1 MIKLLRK
8 ILLLEQAS
16 TGTRF
21 RTFTSRME
29 STVNSTSQQD
39 LGDGS
44 QISIAPKKNLNDK
57 TPLLRNVR
65 LLCSFSSDTACES
78 QSTISST
85 NNGDILRHLTTF
97 PGVFVPVSLS
107 MFSAVLFLRVGFIV
121 GHAGL
126 LETLAGAV
134 LSYVILLSTV
144 LSICAIST
152 NGAVEGGGAYFMI
165 SRALGPEFGG
175 SIGTLF
181 FLANIFSSALY
192 VTGCVE
198 GLVDSFGPSGSL
210 ESFLPSGEW
219 YKFLFGSCFNF
230 FNLIVCL
237 VGASMFA
244 KTSVFIFFIVI
255 FSTMSVVV
263 SFIAMG
269 GPFLVTIP
277 SENTVLN
284 MTQAEYTGF
293 SWHTFT
299 NNIFGNYGLDY
310 TTGKKTDFATIFA
323 VLFSGVTGIMA
334 GANMSG
340 DLKEPGRSIPKG
352 TLSAMAFT
360 FMTYILLFFL
370 SAATCSDILL
380 KNNFLFMQ
388 YINLYPPIVAV
399 GLFCATLS
407 AALSNLIGSSRV
419 LEALAKDE
427 ILGPLL
433 APINKFSYGGNPI
446 AAVVTAWFL
455 VQLILLIGSLNT
467 IAQITSVFFLLS
479 YFSTNLACLALE
491 LASAPNFRPSFK
503 YFSWHTAIIGITG
516 CLTMMFVISP
526 LYAAISIIMCL
537 LLVIVLHL
545 RALPVRWGSISQA
558 LIFHQVRKYLLLLDS
573 RKDHVKFWRPQFLL
587 LVANPRSC
595 LPLIKF
601 ANDLKKSGL
610 YVIGHVKLGSIGD
623 DLVSDP
629 VAEEYPLWL
638 TLLDKLKIKAFVE
651 VTLSPT
657 VREGFHHLARI
668 SGLGAMKPNTVLLG
682 FYDEIEPEDFFEKD
696 AAYNDIQRVILKDQV
711 FLELRNG
718 EGQRSLSAEE
728 YVQIIW
734 DGIFCLQKNICLARH
749 FHNLDKKALMK
760 KGMKKYVDLWPI
772 NFFNPRSVTSIDN
785 CWQFIMQ
792 LACILN
798 MVAGWKSNTVIR
810 VFMCASAHS
819 ENSGFHQQQ
828 WENMLKL
835 LRVNAN
841 ISIILW
847 DHVTSLLDPIDESS
861 SSTGEI
867 NLSYVSGVNAMIKQQ
882 SGLTSVILLYLPP
895 PPPTSS
901 DQLTYLR
908 YLDTLT
914 ANLPPTL
921 LVHGINPV
929 TSTAL

>member
-1 MIKLLRK
+1 
-8 ILLLEQAS
+8 
-16 TGTRF
+16 
-21 RTFTSRME
+21 ME
-29 STVNSTSQQD
+29 SVNSTIQSD
-39 LGDGS
+39 IGDGS
-44 QISIAPKKNLNDK
+44 QISIAPKKRFDDK
-57 TPLLRNVR
+57 TPLLRNVG
-65 LLCSFSSDTACES
+65 LLCSFNSDRDSES
-78 QSTISST
+78 QSTTSAS
-85 NNGDILRHLTTF
+85 NGGSLRSLTTF
-97 PGVFVPVSLS
+97 PGVFVPVCLS

-121 GHAGL
+121 GHSGL
-126 LETLAGAV
+126 LETLAGTI
-134 LSYVILLSTV
+134 LSYVILVSTV
-144 LSICAIST
+144 LSVCAIST

-192 VTGCVE
+192 ITGCVE
-198 GLVDSFGPSGSL
+198 GFVDSFGPSGSL
-210 ESFLPSGEW
+210 GSFLLSGKW
-219 YKFLFGSCFNF
+219 YNFLYGSILNF

-244 KTSVFIFFIVI
+244 RTSVVI
-255 FSTMSVVV
+255 FVVVILSTLSVVI
-263 SFIAMG
+263 SFIAV
-269 GPFLVTIP
+269 GPFFVAIP
-277 SENTVLN
+277 STNTVVN
-284 MTQAEYTGF
+284 ISTAEYTSF

-299 NNIFGNYGLDY
+299 NNIWSNYGYDY
-310 TTGKKTDFATIFA
+310 TTGKMTNFATVFA

-360 FMTYILLFFL
+360 FVTYLMLFFL
-370 SAATCSDILL
+370 TAATCSDVLI
-380 KNNFLFMQ
+380 KNNFLYMQ
-388 YINLYPPIVAV
+388 YINLYPPLVAL

-407 AALSNLIGSSRV
+407 ASLSNLIGSSRV

-427 ILGPLL
+427 IFGPLL
-433 APINKFSYGGNPI
+433 APIVRFSSGNNPI

-479 YFSTNLACLALE
+479 YFSTNLACLGLE

-503 YFSWHTAIIGITG
+503 YFSWHTAMIGILG
-516 CLTMMFVISP
+516 CVTMMFVVSP

-537 LLVIVLHL
+537 LLVIILHL
-545 RALPVRWGSISQA
+545 RSIPVRWGSISQA

-595 LPLIKF
+595 LPLIRF

-610 YVIGHVKLGSIGD
+610 YVIGHVKLGRISD
-623 DLVSDP
+623 NLVSDP

-682 FYDEIEPEDFFEKD
+682 FYDDVDPEDFFERD
-696 AAYNDIQRVILKDQV
+696 AAFNDIQRVILKDQV
-711 FLELRNG
+711 FLELRKQT
-718 EGQRSLSAEE
+718 EQRSVAPEE

-734 DGIFCLQKNICLARH
+734 DGIFCLQKNVCLARH
-749 FHNLDKKALMK
+749 FHKLDKKILMRKGSK
-760 KGMKKYVDLWPI
+760 KCIDLWPM
-772 NFFNPRSVTSIDN
+772 NFFSPKSIPCIDN

-798 MVAGWKSNTVIR
+798 MVAGWKNNTIIR
-810 VFMCASAHS
+810 VFMCSSAHS
-819 ENSGFHQQQ
+819 ENSSFHQQQ

-835 LRVNAN
+835 LRVNAS

-847 DHVTSLLDPIDESS
+847 DHVTSLLDNIEESEK
-861 SSTGEI
+861 TEI
-867 NLSYVSGVNAMIKQQ
+867 NIGYISGVNAMVKQQ
-882 SGLTSVILLYLPP
+882 SLQSSVLIMYLPP
-895 PPPTSS
+895 PPPTSG
-901 DQLTYLR
+901 DQVKYLKH
-908 YLDTLT
+908 LDLLT

-921 LVHGINPV
+921 LVHGISPV

>member
-1 MIKLLRK
+1 MKTLCK
-8 ILLLEQAS
+8 KFNVQS
-16 TGTRF
+16 F
-21 RTFTSRME
+21 RLCAPFSGSSFRME
-29 STVNSTSQQD
+29 PSVNTTVQSD
-39 LGDGS
+39 MGDGS
-44 QISIAPKKNLNDK
+44 QISIAPKKRLNDK
-57 TPLLRNVR
+57 TPLLRNVG
-65 LLCSFSSDTACES
+65 LLCSFNSDQDTES
-78 QSTISST
+78 QSTVTSVANGSS
-85 NNGDILRHLTTF
+85 LRSLTTF

-126 LETLAGAV
+126 LETLGGIL
-134 LSYVILLSTV
+134 LSYLILVSTV

-192 VTGCVE
+192 ITGCVE

-210 ESFLPSGEW
+210 ASFLLGGKW
-219 YKFLFGSCFNF
+219 YSLLYGSCLNF

-244 KTSVFIFFIVI
+244 RTSVIIFVIVI
-255 FSTMSVVV
+255 VSTISVIA
-263 SFIAMG
+263 SFLSV
-269 GPFLVTIP
+269 GPFFVPIP
-277 SENTVLN
+277 SENTVVN
-284 MTQAEYTGF
+284 FTTAEYTWF

-299 NNIFGNYGLDY
+299 NNIWANYGRDY
-310 TTGKKTDFATIFA
+310 TTGKMTSFATVFA

-360 FMTYILLFFL
+360 FVTYLLLFFL
-370 SAATCSDILL
+370 TAATCSDLL
-380 KNNFLFMQ
+380 IKNNNLYMQ
-388 YINLYPPIVAV
+388 YINFYPPLVSV

-407 AALSNLIGSSRV
+407 ASLSNLIGSSRV

-427 ILGPLL
+427 IFGPLL
-433 APINKFSYGGNPI
+433 TPIVRFSCVGNPI
-446 AAVVTAWFL
+446 AAVVVAWFL

-479 YFSTNLACLALE
+479 YFSTNLACLGLE
-491 LASAPNFRPSFK
+491 VASAPNFRPSFK
-503 YFSWHTAIIGITG
+503 YFSWHTAFVGILG
-516 CLTMMFVISP
+516 CMCMMFVVSP

-537 LLVIVLHL
+537 LLVIILHL
-545 RALPVRWGSISQA
+545 RSIPVRWGSISQA

-610 YVIGHVKLGSIGD
+610 YVIGHVKLGKIGNN
-623 DLVSDP
+623 LVSDP

-657 VREGFHHLARI
+657 VREGFHHLARL

-696 AAYNDIQRVILKDQV
+696 AEFNDIQRVILKDQV
-711 FLELRNG
+711 FLELRNQA
-718 EGQRSLSAEE
+718 GQRSLSAEE

-734 DGIFCLQKNICLARH
+734 DGIFCLQKNVCLARH
-749 FHNLDKKALMK
+749 FHNLDKKSLMRR
-760 KGMKKYVDLWPI
+760 GVKKYVDLWPM
-772 NFFNPRSVTSIDN
+772 NFFSPNSVSCIDN
-785 CWQFIMQ
+785 CWQFIIQ

-798 MVAGWKSNTVIR
+798 MVSGWKSSTVIR
-810 VFMCASAHS
+810 VFMCASAHWES
-819 ENSGFHQQQ
+819 SAYHQQQ
-828 WENMLKL
+828 WENMLKM
-835 LRVNAN
+835 LRVNAS
-841 ISIILW
+841 ISVILW
-847 DHVTSLLDPIDESS
+847 DHVTTLLDPIDESVKS
-861 SSTGEI
+861 VKGEI
-867 NLSYVSGVNAMIKQQ
+867 NMAYISGVNTMIRQQ
-882 SGLTSVILLYLPP
+882 SLQTSVLFMYLPP
-895 PPPTSS
+895 PPPTSG
-901 DQLTYLR
+901 DQLQYLNF
-908 YLDTLT
+908 LDALT

-921 LVHGINPV
+921 LVHGISPV

>member
-1 MIKLLRK
+1 
-8 ILLLEQAS
+8 
-16 TGTRF
+16 
-21 RTFTSRME
+21 ME
-29 STVNSTSQQD
+29 PSLQVTSQPD
-39 LGDGS
+39 EGDGS
-44 QISIAPKKNLNDK
+44 QISIAPKKRLDDK

-65 LLCSFSSDTACES
+65 LLCSFSESTCES
-78 QSTISST
+78 QSTVASNS
-85 NNGDILRHLTTF
+85 NNGSSSGGLRSLTTF

-126 LETLAGAV
+126 LETLASTI
-134 LSYVILLSTV
+134 LSYVILVSTV

-181 FLANIFSSALY
+181 FIANIFSSALY
-192 VTGCVE
+192 ITGCVE

-210 ESFLPSGEW
+210 ESFLPGGPW
-219 YKFLFGSCFNF
+219 YNFLFGSCLNV

-237 VGASMFA
+237 VGATMFA
-244 KTSVFIFFIVI
+244 KTSVIIFFIVI
-255 FSTMSVVV
+255 FSCLSVII
-263 SFIAMG
+263 SFMAV
-269 GPFLVTIP
+269 GPFFVSIP
-277 SENTVLN
+277 GENHVVN

-299 NNIFGNYGLDY
+299 SNIWANYGKDY
-310 TTGKKTDFATIFA
+310 TTQHMTTFATVFA
-323 VLFSGVTGIMA
+323 VMFSGVTGIMA

-340 DLKEPGRSIPKG
+340 DLKEPGKSIPKG
-352 TLSAMAFT
+352 TLTGMAFT
-360 FMTYILLFFL
+360 LITYILLFFL
-370 SAATCSDILL
+370 TAATCSSLLL
-380 KNNFLFMQ
+380 KNNNLYMQ
-388 YINLYPPIVAV
+388 YINLYPPLVSV

-427 ILGPLL
+427 IFGPLL
-433 APINKFSYGGNPI
+433 NPIVRFAYRGNPI
-446 AAVVTAWFL
+446 AAVITAWFL

-503 YFSWHTAIIGITG
+503 YFSWHTATIGIIG
-516 CLTMMFVISP
+516 CLSMMFVISP
-526 LYAAISIIMCL
+526 LYAAMSVIVCL
-537 LLVIVLHL
+537 LLVIILHL
-545 RALPVRWGSISQA
+545 RSLPVRWGSISQA

-595 LPLIKF
+595 LPLIRF

-610 YVIGHVKLGSIGD
+610 YVIGHVKLGKIGD
-623 DLVSDP
+623 NLVSDP

-668 SGLGAMKPNTVLLG
+668 AGLGAMKPNTVLLG
-682 FYDEIEPEDFFEKD
+682 FYDEVDPEDFFEKD
-696 AAYNDIQRVILKDQV
+696 PAFNDLQRVILKDQV
-711 FLELRNG
+711 FLELRNNG
-718 EGQRSLSAEE
+718 EKKAMFPGEF
-728 YVQIIW
+728 VQIIW
-734 DGIFCLQKNICLARH
+734 DGIFCMQKNMCLARH
-749 FHNLDKKALMK
+749 FHKLDKKALMR
-760 KGMKKYVDLWPI
+760 KGRRKCVDLWPI
-772 NFFNPRSVTSIDN
+772 NFFNPKSVTCIDN

-798 MVAGWKSNTVIR
+798 MVTGWKSNTLIR

-819 ENSGFHQQQ
+819 ENSAFHQQQ
-828 WENMLKL
+828 WENMLRL
-835 LRVNAN
+835 LRVNAS

-847 DHVTSLLDPIDESS
+847 DHVTSLLDPIDESTNPQQS
-861 SSTGEI
+861 DI
-867 NLSYVSGVNAMIKQQ
+867 NMAYVSGVNAMIKQQ
-882 SGLTSVILLYLPP
+882 SQQTSVLFIYLPP
-895 PPPTSS
+895 PPPTSG
-901 DQLTYLR
+901 DQLKYLQ
-908 YLDTLT
+908 YLDALT